1 MKVDG
6 SYGRCGILPKKIA
19 ETFYKKRFQV
29 GNAVLQLMT
38 KTPDQAGYCLFC
50 RRKLRTTVT
59 ELPAMAAAASSGL
72 IQPIIASGM
81 VRVL

>member
-1 MKVDG
+1 M
-6 SYGRCGILPKKIA
+6 R
-19 ETFYKKRFQV
+19 
-29 GNAVLQLMT
+29 T
-38 KTPDQAGYCLFC
+38 KTQDQAGNCLFC
-50 RRKLRTTVT
+50 RRELRTTVT